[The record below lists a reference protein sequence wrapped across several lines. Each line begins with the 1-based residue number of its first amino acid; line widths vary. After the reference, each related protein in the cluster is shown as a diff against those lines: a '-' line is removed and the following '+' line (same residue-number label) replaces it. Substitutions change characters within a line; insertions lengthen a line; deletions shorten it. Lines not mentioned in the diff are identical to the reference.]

1 MRTYA
6 MDALRVFVLK
16 IAQAPAAARF
26 LASLVDGAPDAL
38 ALSTAVPWPQKPDYC
53 VNVGFT
59 HDGLAALGVTQA
71 SLDSFPEEFKQG
83 AVARACAR
91 G

>member
-16 IAQAPAAARF
+16 IAQAPQAGRF
-26 LASLVDGAPDAL
+26 LASLVAGAPDTIAL
-38 ALSTAVPWPQKPDYC
+38 TTAVPWPQKPDYC

-71 SLDSFPEEFKQG
+71 SLDTFP
-83 AVARACAR
+83 
-91 G
+91 